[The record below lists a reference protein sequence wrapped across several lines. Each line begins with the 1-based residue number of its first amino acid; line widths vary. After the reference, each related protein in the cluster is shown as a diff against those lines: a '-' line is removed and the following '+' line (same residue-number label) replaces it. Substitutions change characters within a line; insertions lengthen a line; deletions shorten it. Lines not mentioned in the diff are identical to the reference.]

1 MPWTKNDYP
10 DSWKN
15 LDADVRSKAIEIG
28 NALLR
33 EENYE
38 ESRVIAI
45 ATDRAEKSVQGS
57 DQDQPV
63 YEISTHKD
71 GWQLKQ
77 KGKDRAIFV
86 ESTKSQLEDKAKPYV
101 SEHNGKL
108 VIYTGDG
115 SVEQTLYD
123 H

>member
-1 MPWTKNDYP
+1 MPWNKNNYP

-15 LDADVRSKAIEIG
+15 LNSDVRNKAIEIG

-33 EENYE
+33 DEDYE

-45 ATDRAEKSVQGS
+45 ATEQAKKTMQGE
-57 DQDQPV
+57 DNQTEYHITKHD
-63 YEISTHKD
+63 D

-86 ESTKSQLEDKAKPYV
+86 ESTKKDLEEKAKPYV
-101 SEHNGKL
+101 TKHDGIL
-108 VIYTGDG
+108 VVYKADG
-115 SVEQTLYD
+115 SEDHTLYEK
-123 H
+123 